1 MKSFGLIGFPL
12 GHSFSKK
19 YFDNKFIKE
28 SIPNCTFELFP
39 MEDLSSFITLKESNS
54 TLSGLAVTIPFKEQ
68 IIPYLDSLDNVASA
82 VGAVNCIKINQGKY
96 IGYNTDVI
104 GFELSFVPFRETH
117 QTKALILGSG
127 GVSKAVQ
134 YVFKKIG
141 IEYAIVGRKELLQE
155 NIISYSAI
163 DASMIQSH
171 QVIINCTPIGSY
183 PFQEEK
189 PLLPYEYISK
199 HHLLFD
205 MGYNPDNSLFLQ
217 EGQKVGAVTKNGLDM
232 LMIQAEE
239 NWKIWNS

>member
-19 YFDNKFIKE
+19 YFDNKFLKE
-28 SIPNCTFELFP
+28 SIPGCTFELFS
-39 MEDLSSFITLKESNS
+39 MENLSGFINLKESNS
-54 TLSGLAVTIPFKEQ
+54 MLSGLAVTIPFKEQ
-68 IIPYLDSLDNVASA
+68 IIPYLDSLHDVAST

-104 GFELSFVPFRETH
+104 GFELSFVPLRKTH
-117 QTKALILGSG
+117 HNKALILGSG

-141 IEYAIVGRKELLQE
+141 VEYTIVGRKESPQE
-155 NIISYSAI
+155 NIISYSII
-163 DASMIQSH
+163 DASMMQSH

-183 PFQEEK
+183 PLQEEK
-189 PLLPYEYISK
+189 PLLPYEHIGK
-199 HHLLFD
+199 QHLLFD

-217 EGQKVGAVTKNGLDM
+217 EGEKVGAVTKNGLDM